1 MNSGTLVGSLIFAAV
16 LVVVITVVIQLMM
29 RTWRR
34 RALRQ
39 AELIGN
45 LPDIPDEVGA
55 ASVTARGHYCG
66 SMMAPGWSERIA
78 TGDLGYRSRAV
89 LTRYAGGIMLERVR
103 AQPIWIPKESITAI
117 RMERGM
123 GGRPARIGI
132 LAIRWRLPSG
142 IEIDTGFRANDRHDY
157 DAWLQDR
164 RDGQEKEV
172 A

>member
-29 RTWRR
+29 RTWQR
-34 RALRQ
+34 RAQRQ

-45 LPDIPDEVGA
+45 LPEIPDEVGA
-55 ASVTARGHYCG
+55 ASITTRGHYCG

-78 TGDLGYRSRAV
+78 AGDLGYRSRAV
-89 LTRYAGGIMLERVR
+89 LTRYSGGIMMERVR
-103 AQPIWIPKESITAI
+103 AQPIWIPKDSITAI

-123 GGRPARIGI
+123 AGRPARIGI

-142 IEIDTGFRANDRHDY
+142 VEIDTGFRANDRHDY
-157 DAWLQDR
+157 DGWLRDR